1 MDASKPLRKG
11 NNIVT
16 GSTRKDGPGWDSRV
30 GREENRIRYGQRDRR
45 EAQMARRKEICSLR
59 GSGGTL

>member
-1 MDASKPLRKG
+1 
-11 NNIVT
+11 
-16 GSTRKDGPGWDSRV
+16 V

-45 EAQMARRKEICSLR
+45 EAQMARRKEICRLR